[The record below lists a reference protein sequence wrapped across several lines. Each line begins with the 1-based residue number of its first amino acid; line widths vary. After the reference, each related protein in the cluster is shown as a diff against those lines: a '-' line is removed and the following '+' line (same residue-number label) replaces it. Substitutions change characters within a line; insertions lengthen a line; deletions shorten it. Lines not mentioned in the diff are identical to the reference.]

1 MLTLKQISEISFRK
15 SNFSGYKPEDVDDFI
30 DEVTESF
37 TALLKENQTA
47 KAKIAELTEKNTE
60 YKEKMILLAQKV
72 EQYKKDEEGIKDA
85 LLTAQK
91 LGNQS
96 VKEAKKKGDAI
107 LADANKKADVILNDA
122 TNKQKQM
129 VVDYESQIETKKKEL
144 ESLKAL
150 VTDFR
155 TNLFSLYRDH
165 LKQIENLPDYTEELK
180 NKKPENTKPV
190 AKQEPAAAA
199 VEAKPAP
206 TQPVKE
212 EAIPLPDE
220 DDVKLYSA
228 NSVPD
233 DTLSDFGN
241 TGEISF
247 DDSDAPEPTF
257 DSVDGINL
265 NAYSDIP
272 ESLRKEKESLYS
284 TLEFGDGIHL

>member
-60 YKEKMILLAQKV
+60 YKEKMVLLAQKV

-129 VVDYESQIETKKKEL
+129 VVNYESQIETKKKEL
-144 ESLKAL
+144 DSLKAL
-150 VTDFR
+150 VTEFR

-165 LKQIENLPDYTEELK
+165 LKQIENLPDYTEEFK
-180 NKKPENTKPV
+180 NKKTEEPKPV
-190 AKQEPAAAA
+190 AKQEPVAAPV
-199 VEAKPAP
+199 VETKPA
-206 TQPVKE
+206 PVKE
-212 EAIPLPDE
+212 EVIPLPDE
-220 DDVKLYSA
+220 DDVKLYSTNDVA
-228 NSVPD
+228 D
-233 DTLSDFGN
+233 DELTDFGS

>member
-60 YKEKMILLAQKV
+60 YKEKMVLLAQKV

-85 LLTAQK
+85 LLSAQK

-107 LADANKKADVILNDA
+107 LADANKKADSIMNDIN
-122 TNKQKQM
+122 NKQKKM
-129 VVDYESQIETKKKEL
+129 VDEYEKQIEEKKKEL
-144 ESLKAL
+144 DSLKAL

-155 TNLFSLYRDH
+155 TNLFGMYRDH

-180 NKKPENTKPV
+180 AKK
-190 AKQEPAAAA
+190 
-199 VEAKPAP
+199 VEAPKLSVKPAP
-206 TQPVKE
+206 VAPTPVE
-212 EAIPLPDE
+212 EDPIPLPDE
-220 DDVKLYSA
+220 LPSEDDIKLYSVDDVKAPSA
-228 NSVPD
+228 D
-233 DTLSDFGN
+233 DHADLGN
-241 TGEISF
+241 TGAISF
-247 DDSDAPEPTF
+247 DESDLPDENF

-265 NAYSDIP
+265 NAYADIP

-284 TLEFGDGIHL
+284 TLEFGDGIHLN

>member
-60 YKEKMILLAQKV
+60 YKEKMVLLAQKV

-122 TNKQKQM
+122 TNRQKQM
-129 VVDYESQIETKKKEL
+129 VVNYESQIETKKKEL
-144 ESLKAL
+144 DSLKAL
-150 VTDFR
+150 VTEFR

-180 NKKPENTKPV
+180 NKKAEEPKPV
-190 AKQEPAAAA
+190 AKSEPIAKEAPKAEPA
-199 VEAKPAP
+199 
-206 TQPVKE
+206 PVKE
-212 EAIPLPDE
+212 EAIELPDE
-220 DDVKLYSA
+220 DDVKLYSVKDVA
-228 NSVPD
+228 D
-233 DTLSDFGN
+233 EGLTDFGN
-241 TGEISF
+241 TDEISF
-247 DDSDAPEPTF
+247 DDSDAPEPSF

>member
-60 YKEKMILLAQKV
+60 YKEKMVLLAQKV

-122 TNKQKQM
+122 TSRQKQM
-129 VVDYESQIETKKKEL
+129 LDSYEAQVEVKKKEL

-180 NKKPENTKPV
+180 NKKAE
-190 AKQEPAAAA
+190 EP
-199 VEAKPAP
+199 KPAP
-206 TQPVKE
+206 KAEPKEEPKAETAPVKE

-220 DDVKLYSA
+220 DDVKLYS
-228 NSVPD
+228 VD
-233 DTLSDFGN
+233 DVADDDLTDFGN

-247 DDSDAPEPTF
+247 DDSDAPAAT
-257 DSVDGINL
+257 VDGINL

>member
-60 YKEKMILLAQKV
+60 YKEKMVLLAQKV

-122 TNKQKQM
+122 TNRQKQM
-129 VVDYESQIETKKKEL
+129 VVNYESQIETKKKEL
-144 ESLKAL
+144 DSLKAL
-150 VTDFR
+150 VTEFR

-165 LKQIENLPDYTEELK
+165 LKQIENLPDYTQELEKKKAEE
-180 NKKPENTKPV
+180 PKPV
-190 AKQEPAAAA
+190 AKSEPIAKEAPKAEPA
-199 VEAKPAP
+199 
-206 TQPVKE
+206 PVKE
-212 EAIPLPDE
+212 EAIELPDE
-220 DDVKLYSA
+220 DDVKLYSVNDVA
-228 NSVPD
+228 D
-233 DTLSDFGN
+233 EGLTDFGN
-241 TGEISF
+241 TDEISF
-247 DDSDAPEPTF
+247 DDSDAPEPSF